1 MNQAFDDGRK
11 IFSLSK
17 LTESLQT
24 VISKAYSSR
33 YWITAEIAKLNLY
46 PKSGHCYPDLVE
58 KNDKETLA
66 QMRAII
72 WANDFIRIS
81 QKFKN
86 VTNEELNDGIKI
98 LFQASVTYSPKHGLS
113 LQIWD
118 IEPTYT
124 MGQMAKQKLE
134 TIKKLKNE
142 NLYFRNKELA
152 LPQLLKKLAIISV
165 DTSKGYQDFKAII
178 DNNEKGFKII
188 YHLYPSLLQGDQAV
202 DNIIKKLEE
211 IELNKDFYDA
221 VLIIRGG
228 GGDIGLS
235 CYDNYKLAKKVA
247 TFPLPIISGIGHSTN
262 ETVVEMVSHLNKIT
276 PTDVAYTILNG
287 FETAKQKI
295 DKSRDKLLK
304 TIKISLDSEKYYL
317 ENLPT
322 KLIVSSKNH
331 IKMQKQKLF
340 INLEKTELLFRQN
353 IKFQKQNLENLSE
366 KVQLLD
372 PKNVLKRGYSISTI
386 NGKTIS
392 DSKSL
397 KDGDIVETQLLKGKF
412 ISIVKK

>member
-1 MNQAFDDGRK
+1 M
-11 IFSLSK
+11 
-17 LTESLQT
+17 
-24 VISKAYSSR
+24 
-33 YWITAEIAKLNLY
+33 
-46 PKSGHCYPDLVE
+46 
-58 KNDKETLA
+58 
-66 QMRAII
+66 
-72 WANDFIRIS
+72 
-81 QKFKN
+81 
-86 VTNEELNDGIKI
+86 
-98 LFQASVTYSPKHGLS
+98 
-113 LQIWD
+113 
-118 IEPTYT
+118 
-124 MGQMAKQKLE
+124 
-134 TIKKLKNE
+134 
-142 NLYFRNKELA
+142 
-152 LPQLLKKLAIISV
+152 
-165 DTSKGYQDFKAII
+165 
-178 DNNEKGFKII
+178 
-188 YHLYPSLLQGDQAV
+188 
-202 DNIIKKLEE
+202 
-211 IELNKDFYDA
+211 
-221 VLIIRGG
+221 
-228 GGDIGLS
+228 
-235 CYDNYKLAKKVA
+235 A

-317 ENLPT
+317 ENLST